1 MIRKFPRILFAVM
14 AVGYIFAIFSL
25 FLPGKYIY
33 GLISLIVA
41 STINLTYFN
50 SREYKALGNLNN
62 AKNFIEKNKTDTA
75 VNLIIKSAK
84 LNEDEESINKFFSKP
99 IKNIEATKNVALKLS
114 TALKEYDAPYFRY
127 ITAGFYYTIRDLK
140 KVVRILSD
148 IPEEKRTIKIARL
161 LDSALLDLKE
171 IDKSIEVLS
180 KFDPPYPPTSE
191 DELAIVYGIGIDY
204 LNKGDKEK
212 AASYLTKVKTKNPK
226 FGNVSKILSKMNEE
240 KK

>member
-1 MIRKFPRILFAVM
+1 
-14 AVGYIFAIFSL
+14 
-25 FLPGKYIY
+25 
-33 GLISLIVA
+33 LISLIVA

-50 SREYKALGNLNN
+50 SREYQALGNLNN

-140 KVVRILSD
+140 
-148 IPEEKRTIKIARL
+148 
-161 LDSALLDLKE
+161 
-171 IDKSIEVLS
+171 
-180 KFDPPYPPTSE
+180 
-191 DELAIVYGIGIDY
+191 
-204 LNKGDKEK
+204 
-212 AASYLTKVKTKNPK
+212 
-226 FGNVSKILSKMNEE
+226 
-240 KK
+240 